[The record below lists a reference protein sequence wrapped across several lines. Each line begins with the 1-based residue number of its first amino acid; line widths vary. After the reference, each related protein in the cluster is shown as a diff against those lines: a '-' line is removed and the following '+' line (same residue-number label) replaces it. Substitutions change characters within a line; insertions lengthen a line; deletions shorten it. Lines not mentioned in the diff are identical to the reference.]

1 MVKSTCNLLGQY
13 SLVYIY
19 VTVTDESLKKN
30 TARSQTRFSLGQEY
44 VLEHIMDGDE
54 SPLDGG
60 YVSPSRD
67 NSESHDVSYDLS
79 SPESRHA
86 PPSPKD
92 SPDEG
97 SSRDYGRV
105 PSPRSDSLV
114 GSASHVSAPS
124 SPSSLGQ
131 DEEFAEDFDAGSPNV
146 PCSPEADEPSE
157 GNEEESEVRPQPS
170 PTSLN
175 GEKPSPSSSPQP
187 EDFSQFS
194 QDDNARTEKSYT
206 DDMPGGSG
214 DGENTVEKPQ
224 SDEKDNDEE
233 EEEEHRRS
241 DSSNESEDGDSS
253 ERKNLLDSD
262 DSDDDLDEEQR
273 KKKLG
278 NLIVNIFGED
288 IDEDADASRDNDE
301 EEVQDQHEE
310 QHDEGY
316 QDDYDG
322 GEKTGRGAPGF
333 EWDFDLMLR
342 EKKAERK
349 RKRKRRD
356 AGIDIINDDDGL
368 IAHMVNAM
376 KNAAK
381 EDRHSNTE
389 RKPALKKRK
398 MLHEVKMMLL
408 RMDMLEA
415 MIDGGMMSAVSEW
428 LAPLPDKSLPALE
441 IRTELLKILSGF
453 GNLDQG
459 VLKQS
464 GLGRAVML
472 LYKHPRETKENK
484 ALAAHII
491 REWSR
496 PIFQLDTDFRSVS
509 REERVQ
515 RDLEHMSSVKKK
527 RLSGELGPSDLPPA
541 PPKPKEREVNRA
553 RVPRPSTKDYVVR
566 PKSNVEGEFKGERK
580 AKAFAR
586 LDRAHREFLE
596 RTRRVKAKRAVGVSL
611 EGRNLA
617 L

>member
-1 MVKSTCNLLGQY
+1 
-13 SLVYIY
+13 
-19 VTVTDESLKKN
+19 
-30 TARSQTRFSLGQEY
+30 
-44 VLEHIMDGDE
+44 MDGGE
-54 SPLDGG
+54 SPLHDI
-60 YVSPSRD
+60 VSPSTED
-67 NSESHDVSYDLS
+67 GEYSNSCDIPSQEYHNV
-79 SPESRHA
+79 H
-86 PPSPKD
+86 SPKECND
-92 SPDEG
+92 DVLLQNHGYETPQPNSPVD
-97 SSRDYGRV
+97 
-105 PSPRSDSLV
+105 
-114 GSASHVSAPS
+114 SASHVSTPS
-124 SPSSLGQ
+124 SSNSMGQ
-131 DEEFAEDFDAGSPNV
+131 YGESANEFDAGSPNI
-146 PCSPEADEPSE
+146 PDSPEADQYE
-157 GNEEESEVRPQPS
+157 GNVDESEPHLPS
-170 PTSLN
+170 PTSSL
-175 GEKPSPSSSPQP
+175 GENETSISQTLQP
-187 EDFSQFS
+187 ESPAQSTSESKIKKTD
-194 QDDNARTEKSYT
+194 EKST
-206 DDMPGGSG
+206 GDTSADDEHNS
-214 DGENTVEKPQ
+214 EKPQ
-224 SDEKDNDEE
+224 SDDGSDKGKIERRRMISSDDNGDDDDSGDD
-233 EEEEHRRS
+233 S
-241 DSSNESEDGDSS
+241 DG
-253 ERKNLLDSD
+253 RKNLLDSD
-262 DSDDDLDEEQR
+262 DSDEDLDEEQR

-288 IDEDADASRDNDE
+288 IDEDADVTHEDDDEQAHKPDE
-301 EEVQDQHEE
+301 ESLKVER
-310 QHDEGY
+310 
-316 QDDYDG
+316 DDYG
-322 GEKTGRGAPGF
+322 SGEKIDRDSAGF
-333 EWDFDLMLR
+333 QWDFDLMLR
-342 EKKAERK
+342 EKKAEKK
-349 RKRKRRD
+349 RKRRRRD

-381 EDRHSNTE
+381 EDRYSNTE

-408 RMDMLEA
+408 RMDMIEA

-453 GNLDQG
+453 GNLDQLRLSHETLTRILQIPGAG

-484 ALAAHII
+484 AMAAHII

-527 RLSGELGPSDLPPA
+527 RMSGEGGSTALPT
-541 PPKPKEREVNRA
+541 PPKSKEREINRA

-580 AKAFAR
+580 GKAFAR
-586 LDRAHREFLE
+586 LDKTHREFLE
-596 RTRRVKAKRAVGVSL
+596 RTKRVKAKRAVGVSL

>member
-1 MVKSTCNLLGQY
+1 MGLSKYIKKKRVHRVGPPASMRPDIIQSGEQSVGGSPRDVNQEQVL
-13 SLVYIY
+13 SLE
-19 VTVTDESLKKN
+19 DSN
-30 TARSQTRFSLGQEY
+30 AAA
-44 VLEHIMDGDE
+44 
-54 SPLDGG
+54 
-60 YVSPSRD
+60 SPSH
-67 NSESHDVSYDLS
+67 ESASAAS
-79 SPESRHA
+79 SPAYGDHDD
-86 PPSPKD
+86 D
-92 SPDEG
+92 SG
-97 SSRDYGRV
+97 
-105 PSPRSDSLV
+105 
-114 GSASHVSAPS
+114 
-124 SPSSLGQ
+124 
-131 DEEFAEDFDAGSPNV
+131 EEFNPGSPNV
-146 PCSPEADEPSE
+146 PCSPEDDRSEEFMQRNSSSSIQEKEPLRIS
-157 GNEEESEVRPQPS
+157 Q
-170 PTSLN
+170 L
-175 GEKPSPSSSPQP
+175 SSPQC
-187 EDFSQFS
+187 
-194 QDDNARTEKSYT
+194 DDASHSSPPQCDDDEEKKNTKEIDAKSDAEENSTEGEPKG
-206 DDMPGGSG
+206 PASG
-214 DGENTVEKPQ
+214 DEGEDRGESRKRRVID
-224 SDEKDNDEE
+224 SDDSDNEV
-233 EEEEHRRS
+233 
-241 DSSNESEDGDSS
+241 SSP
-253 ERKNLLDSD
+253 RKNLLDSD
-262 DSDDDLDEEQR
+262 DTDDDEMDEEQR

-278 NLIVNIFGED
+278 KLIVNIFGED
-288 IDEDADASRDNDE
+288 IDEDADGGRDGGGDE
-301 EEVQDQHEE
+301 QHEE
-310 QHDEGY
+310 PQGEVNQDDEDDYVQDRHKHDER
-316 QDDYDG
+316 D
-322 GEKTGRGAPGF
+322 RAGF

-349 RKRKRRD
+349 KKRKRRD
-356 AGIDIINDDDGL
+356 AGIDIINDDDGV

-381 EDRHSNTE
+381 DDRHSNTE

-398 MLHEVKMMLL
+398 MLHDVKMMLL

-484 ALAAHII
+484 ALAAQII

-515 RDLEHMSSVKKK
+515 RDLDHMSSVKKK
-527 RLSGELGPSDLPPA
+527 RMSGEAGPSETVV
-541 PPKPKEREVNRA
+541 PKTTEREINRA

-586 LDRAHREFLE
+586 LDKTHREFLE
-596 RTRRVKAKRAVGVSL
+596 RTRKLKAKRAIGVSL
-611 EGRNLA
+611 EGRNMA

>member
-1 MVKSTCNLLGQY
+1 
-13 SLVYIY
+13 
-19 VTVTDESLKKN
+19 
-30 TARSQTRFSLGQEY
+30 
-44 VLEHIMDGDE
+44 
-54 SPLDGG
+54 
-60 YVSPSRD
+60 
-67 NSESHDVSYDLS
+67 
-79 SPESRHA
+79 
-86 PPSPKD
+86 
-92 SPDEG
+92 
-97 SSRDYGRV
+97 
-105 PSPRSDSLV
+105 
-114 GSASHVSAPS
+114 
-124 SPSSLGQ
+124 
-131 DEEFAEDFDAGSPNV
+131 
-146 PCSPEADEPSE
+146 
-157 GNEEESEVRPQPS
+157 
-170 PTSLN
+170 
-175 GEKPSPSSSPQP
+175 
-187 EDFSQFS
+187 
-194 QDDNARTEKSYT
+194 
-206 DDMPGGSG
+206 
-214 DGENTVEKPQ
+214 
-224 SDEKDNDEE
+224 
-233 EEEEHRRS
+233 
-241 DSSNESEDGDSS
+241 
-253 ERKNLLDSD
+253 
-262 DSDDDLDEEQR
+262 
-273 KKKLG
+273 
-278 NLIVNIFGED
+278 
-288 IDEDADASRDNDE
+288 
-301 EEVQDQHEE
+301 
-310 QHDEGY
+310 
-316 QDDYDG
+316 
-322 GEKTGRGAPGF
+322 
-333 EWDFDLMLR
+333 MLR

-381 EDRHSNTE
+381 EDRYSNTE

-398 MLHEVKMMLL
+398 MLHDVKMMLL

-484 ALAAHII
+484 AMAAHII

-541 PPKPKEREVNRA
+541 PAKPLGPPDPSSESSKPKGREITRA

-580 AKAFAR
+580 GKAFAR
-586 LDRAHREFLE
+586 LDKTQREFLE
-596 RTRRVKAKRAVGVSL
+596 RTKRVKAARAVGVSL
-611 EGRNLA
+611 QGRNLA